1 MPDDNKDPFLLPHP
15 QRLKHIDRSL
25 TYTGVLDRFMPE
37 KSKSRE
43 QFTAALRS
51 PYPSFVDHLKML
63 VEKIDDFAEVA
74 DIILRVDPTASTFD
88 LAPSCSGS
96 ANSQMAWHTL
106 AFTESNAPIF
116 QIDDDLV
123 QALML
128 TDVSENIPVS
138 MITPPFT
145 LGYLELG
152 TRRDTGCF
160 VHNTSTGQHPLEG
173 AYISVSGS
181 ADRDS
186 DGYGKRISIIF
197 TGSPTRDHLAD
208 DAYLAHTILFQDE
221 NGKELTVLE
230 SITRSLNNSSAWVAE
245 HGLLERNKSF
255 YEGERE
261 TITMVIKALLFLNMK
276 AFRKEVVSE
285 RDEWLKKA
293 RATLNKAKQRKYLQK
308 ANASSNKIVIRP
320 FEELSE
326 GIKQGI
332 RALTDSKVAVHLRRG
347 HLRNQAFGPE
357 RADRK
362 IIWIEPT
369 LVGMSADETAP
380 VTAKAYVARL

>member
-1 MPDDNKDPFLLPHP
+1 MSDDNRDPFLLPLP
-15 QRLKHIDRSL
+15 QRLKHMDRTM
-25 TYTGVLDRFMPE
+25 TYMGVLDYVMPE
-37 KSKSRE
+37 GSKARE
-43 QFTAALRS
+43 RFNKEIKT
-51 PYPSFVDHLKML
+51 PYTSFVDFLESL
-63 VEKIDDFAEVA
+63 AEKFPEFEEVA
-74 DIILRVDPTASTFD
+74 SILGGADPTARNKE

-96 ANSQMAWHTL
+96 ANSQVAFHSL
-106 AFTESNAPIF
+106 IFTESNAPVF

-123 QALML
+123 QALRL

-160 VHNTSTGQHPLEG
+160 VHNTDTGQHPLEG

-181 ADRDS
+181 EDRNS

-197 TGSPTRDHLAD
+197 TGSPTRKHIAD

-221 NGKELTVLE
+221 SGKELTVLE
-230 SITRSLNNSSAWVAE
+230 SITRSLNNSSAWVSE
-245 HGLLERNKSF
+245 HGLLERNKTF

-261 TITMVIKALLFLNMK
+261 TITLVIKALLFLNMK
-276 AFRKEVVSE
+276 TFRKELVNE
-285 RDEWLKKA
+285 RDDWLKKA
-293 RATLNKAKQRKYLQK
+293 RATLNKAKQRKYMQK
-308 ANASSNKIVIRP
+308 ANVSTNKIIIRP
-320 FEELSE
+320 QADLSE
-326 GIKQGI
+326 GTKQGI

-347 HLRNQAFGPE
+347 HLRNQVHGPG

-369 LVGMSADETAP
+369 LVGMAADGSSEVP
-380 VTAKAYVARL
+380 AKTYIAKL